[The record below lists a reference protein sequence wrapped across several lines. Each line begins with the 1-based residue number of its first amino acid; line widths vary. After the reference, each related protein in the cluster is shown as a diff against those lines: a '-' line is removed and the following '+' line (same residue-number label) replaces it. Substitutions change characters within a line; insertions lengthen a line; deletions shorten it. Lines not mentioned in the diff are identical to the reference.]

1 MGDMA
6 TVDAGHQPMKAL
18 ERANRVRL
26 ARAALKRRV
35 NAGAVSVTEV
45 ILSCPWETH
54 RMEISDLLT
63 SQKRWGRERCRRLL
77 MPVGIPEN
85 KHIGTLTERQ
95 RIALRDGLA
104 AQAAERSSASGR
116 PGLAQRDVAL

>member
-6 TVDAGHQPMKAL
+6 AVDAGHQHLKAL
-18 ERANRVRL
+18 EHANRVRL
-26 ARAALKRRV
+26 ARAELKRRV
-35 NAGAVSVTEV
+35 NAGAVSVSEV
-45 ILSCPWETH
+45 ILSCPWEAH

-63 SQKRWGRERCRRLL
+63 SQNRWGRERCKRLL
-77 MPVGIPEN
+77 TPVGIPEN

-104 AQAAERSSASGR
+104 ARGREGARAPAPTRALSAA
-116 PGLAQRDVAL
+116 